1 MQRNLLTVLNT
12 DWSLSEDKLLLRLLW
27 VLDTAW
33 KVSKYGVFS
42 GPYFPVFELNMRKYR
57 PGKTPYDDTFHAVLV
72 SKLVWENILNSS
84 CLLTLPGLGFL
95 KICIW
100 ENFCPFYMKICTYT
114 VLTIWNKSWLKNR
127 QMSLFVIIWWRHHES
142 HMLTLFRNWCI
153 SSC

>member
-42 GPYFPVFELNMRKYR
+42 GPYFPVFGLNAGKYR
-57 PGKTPYDDTFHAVLV
+57 PGKTPYVNTFHAVLV
-72 SKLVWENILNSS
+72 SKLVWEILLNNS
-84 CLLTLPGLGFL
+84 CLLTLPGLGF
-95 KICIW
+95 CIW
-100 ENFCPFYMKICTYT
+100 ENFCPFCMKFCTYT
-114 VLTIWNKSWLKNR
+114 VLTIWNKSWLKNW
-127 QMSLFVIIWWRHHES
+127 QMSQLSSFDDVIMKVICWRF
-142 HMLTLFRNWCI
+142 FRNWCI